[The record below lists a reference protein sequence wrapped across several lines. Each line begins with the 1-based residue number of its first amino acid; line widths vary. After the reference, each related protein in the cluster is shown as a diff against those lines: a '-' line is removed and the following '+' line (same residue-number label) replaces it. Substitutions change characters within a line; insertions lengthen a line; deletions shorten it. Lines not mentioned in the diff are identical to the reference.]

1 MLSIDNFEF
10 EKKDLE
16 LLFCIK
22 YYGIV
27 EDISINQE
35 IGFIKSIFFDDDD
48 IVQRNNLI
56 RQIKEKWLNK
66 WSSDTRKL
74 LNVELLNSKVGTV
87 NKTRDLVKSWSREKK
102 NSFFVELLSFS
113 PYFKMNDFADD
124 LYHRQ
129 LSSRFQY
136 FSRSLNYQ
144 RLVGFLEAEFSFTD
158 GISTLEL
165 NKYKYLSFCA
175 SCFTEND
182 LATLNLTRNLF
193 DAQCYYDNSLKS
205 ISKKVAGSS
214 NTLMW
219 VGLIATAAL
228 IVAPYLAGVIGGVM
242 GLSGA
247 AATSAGLAL
256 LGGGSLATGGFGMA
270 GGYVA
275 VLAGG
280 AILGYKKGNS
290 DFNGK
295 LESYSANEILLMCAK
310 LATNVYLKFHHS
322 QSSEKKEVVKNICE
336 SVRQLQL
343 GSVDVLRAV

>member
-1 MLSIDNFEF
+1 
-10 EKKDLE
+10 
-16 LLFCIK
+16 
-22 YYGIV
+22 
-27 EDISINQE
+27 
-35 IGFIKSIFFDDDD
+35 
-48 IVQRNNLI
+48 
-56 RQIKEKWLNK
+56 
-66 WSSDTRKL
+66 L

-124 LYHRQ
+124 L
-129 LSSRFQY
+129 
-136 FSRSLNYQ
+136 
-144 RLVGFLEAEFSFTD
+144 
-158 GISTLEL
+158 STLEL

-343 GSVDVLRAV
+343 DFEAKADEGFLNLHTKNAKEQAKKAAILVAFRRFLRDS